1 MEDTYVQKQQ
11 ALKQELEETRRLLQS
26 IEKMKK
32 GEGDKGCNC
41 TKNEPI
47 INTKRAKPFNIFEY
61 EGKPINTIFEAYKE
75 FHHKT
80 IM

>member
-1 MEDTYVQKQQ
+1 VEERYLQKQQ
-11 ALKQELEETRRLLQS
+11 VLKQELEETRKLLDS

-32 GEGDKGCNC
+32 EEGNKGCNC
-41 TKNEPI
+41 SNNEPV

-61 EGKPINTIFEAYKE
+61 AGKPINTIFDAYKE

-80 IM
+80 IT